1 MVVAGV
7 AASISSARGGSSGAQ
22 GRRQKRRVAIFL
34 VCFMLVTVDAAVR
47 VTVTACCIGPH
58 NCALCSAGI
67 VAPMAYDQ
75 PASPS
80 SWFVFPLSVLSKWCE
95 GTGLTHSCCVH
106 LHRWWVGMVAE
117 LGVQS
122 LLAACIALGLDA
134 PAS

>member
-1 MVVAGV
+1 
-7 AASISSARGGSSGAQ
+7 
-22 GRRQKRRVAIFL
+22 
-34 VCFMLVTVDAAVR
+34 MLVTVDATVR

-75 PASPS
+75 PVSPS
-80 SWFVFPLSVLSKWCE
+80 SWFVFPLSVPRKWCE
-95 GTGLTHSCCVH
+95 GTGLTHSWWFH
-106 LHRWWVGMVAE
+106 SHRWWVGMVAE

>member
-95 GTGLTHSCCVH
+95 V
-106 LHRWWVGMVAE
+106 RA
-117 LGVQS
+117 Q
-122 LLAACIALGLDA
+122 A
-134 PAS
+134 